1 MADRLYY
8 LEQHVEGEPQQ
19 LIVGYLQ
26 MDPPEGYNEARRLLK
41 KEYGD
46 PFKVSMAYV
55 NRAFK
60 WSPIQPEDVPALKCF
75 SLFLIK
81 CENAMM
87 SMSHMN
93 QLNHPTNMQTIA
105 KKLPSHLQGRWRDQ
119 VVKLKEKGKS
129 EFQGPC

>member
-55 NRAFK
+55 TGHL
-60 WSPIQPEDVPALKCF
+60 SGLQF
-75 SLFLIK
+75 SQRM
-81 CENAMM
+81 CQ
-87 SMSHMN
+87 H
-93 QLNHPTNMQTIA
+93 
-105 KKLPSHLQGRWRDQ
+105 
-119 VVKLKEKGKS
+119 
-129 EFQGPC
+129 